1 MLKKRKLSLTV
12 IAVVLLMLMFT
23 SACFAETGAKETAK
37 TGIIR
42 AISDKADDS
51 EEMSYV
57 EFERAAA
64 ENCAAI
70 TRYMISH

>member
-1 MLKKRKLSLTV
+1 MEHCNRICFTV
-12 IAVVLLMLMFT
+12 HNQDLA
-23 SACFAETGAKETAK
+23 G
-37 TGIIR
+37 G
-42 AISDKADDS
+42 KADDS

-70 TRYMISH
+70 TRYMIAHQ